1 MATNKRVERP
11 LQVIKARITPISVE
25 TKEKV
30 KLAFQDVIN
39 RIKAKHL
46 S

>member
-1 MATNKRVERP
+1 MSTNKRVERP
-11 LQVIKARITPISVE
+11 LQVIKSRITPISVT
-25 TKEKV
+25 TKEKA

-39 RIKAKHL
+39 RIKVKHL

>member
-11 LQVIKARITPISVE
+11 LQVIKARINPISTA

-30 KLAFQDVIN
+30 KLAFQEVIN
-39 RIKAKHL
+39 RIKLKHL